1 MEARTSSGRRRLGG
15 DGSMKRV
22 PLPTRGQRL
31 VVRIAGL
38 DDEGR
43 GRALLEPDADD
54 DTRVDVAVRGAFPG
68 DLVECSVERSFP
80 ARRLVTS
87 RLLRC
92 LEEGSARVRRT
103 CPHPPPCVGCPLDG
117 LEPGAQLAL
126 KRERVLRALHDV
138 GLVAL
143 EVEDVLSAPTL
154 TGYRQKGKLVAGGR
168 SGALKLGLYAPHSHF
183 VVDASRCATHHPSLL
198 PAIAAVKD
206 ALDACGVEPATHD
219 PLGLKAVIFRASVH
233 GPGVVLVVGAPL
245 SDEAWLRLRDLV
257 DLGLLRSMSE
267 RVDDSR
273 GNSLVG
279 GRISRSVGPEL
290 LVPLGGGPEVPV
302 DSFCQADAEQAE
314 RLYRLVAA
322 FAVDGGPRVL
332 DAYAGTGGFAR
343 AVLSAS
349 ADAVV
354 TAVESSPF
362 STAAL
367 STLGVAVHACDVET
381 ALRSLPCGAF
391 DTVIADP
398 PRKGLLDDAAGL
410 ADLGAARFALVSC
423 DPDSMARDVR
433 VLCDRGYRV
442 SEIIPVDLFAGT
454 PEIEVVTFLERTLP
468 VAKP

>member
-1 MEARTSSGRRRLGG
+1 
-15 DGSMKRV
+15 MKRI

-31 VVRIAGL
+31 VVRIDGL

-92 LEEGSARVRRT
+92 LEEGAARVRRT

-126 KRERVLRALHDV
+126 KRERVVRALDDV
-138 GLVAL
+138 GLATL
-143 EVEDVLSAPTL
+143 EVEDVLSAPAM

-183 VVDASRCATHHPSLL
+183 VVDATRCATHHPSLL

-206 ALDACGVEPATHD
+206 ALDASGVEPATHD
-219 PLGLKAVIFRASVH
+219 PLGLKAVIFRASAH
-233 GPGVVLVVGAPL
+233 GPGAVLVVGSTL
-245 SDEAWLRLRDLV
+245 NDEAWLRLRDLV
-257 DLGLLRSMSE
+257 DLGLLLSVSE
-267 RVDDSR
+267 RVDNSR
-273 GNSLVG
+273 GNSVIG
-279 GRISRSVGPEL
+279 GVVTRTVGPEL

-302 DSFCQADAEQAE
+302 DAFCQADAEQAE
-314 RLYRLVAA
+314 RLYRLVAG
-322 FAVDGGPRVL
+322 FAVEGGSRVL

-343 AVLSAS
+343 AVMDAS
-349 ADAVV
+349 VDAAV

-362 STAAL
+362 SIDAL
-367 STLGVAVHACDVET
+367 SALGVKVHACDVET
-381 ALRSLPCGAF
+381 ALRSLPRGAF

-433 VLCDRGYRV
+433 ALSDLGYQVR
-442 SEIIPVDLFAGT
+442 EIIPVDLFAGT
-454 PEIEVVTFLERTLP
+454 PEVEVVTLLERTPP
-468 VAKP
+468 VV

>member
-1 MEARTSSGRRRLGG
+1 
-15 DGSMKRV
+15 MKRV

-31 VVRIAGL
+31 VVRIEAL

-43 GRALLEPDADD
+43 GRALLEPDSDD

-87 RLLRC
+87 RMLRC
-92 LEEGSARVRRT
+92 LEEGGVRVRRT

-117 LEPGAQLAL
+117 LDPGAQLAL
-126 KRERVLRALHDV
+126 KRERVLRALDDV
-138 GLVAL
+138 GLSNL
-143 EVEDVLSAPTL
+143 EVEDVLAAPSL

-198 PAIAAVKD
+198 PAIAALKD
-206 ALDACGVEPATHD
+206 ALDSSGIEPATHD
-219 PLGLKAVIFRASVH
+219 PLGLKAVILRASAH
-233 GPGVVLVVGAPL
+233 GPGAVIVVGAPL
-245 SDEAWLRLRDLV
+245 PDDAWLRARDLV
-257 DLGLLRSMSE
+257 DTGLLFSVAE
-267 RVDDSR
+267 RIDNAR

-279 GRISRSVGPEL
+279 GVIARSAGPAL
-290 LVPLGGGPEVPV
+290 LAPLTGGPEVPV
-302 DSFCQADAEQAE
+302 DAFCQADADQAE
-314 RLYRLVAA
+314 RLYSLVAA
-322 FAVDGGPRVL
+322 FATEGGPRVL

-349 ADAVV
+349 PHAAV

-367 STLGVAVHACDVET
+367 SSLGCAVYASDVET
-381 ALRSLPCGAF
+381 ALRSLPVHGF

-398 PRKGLLDDAAGL
+398 PRKGLLSDAEGL
-410 ADLGAARFALVSC
+410 AALAPARFALVSC
-423 DPDSMARDVR
+423 DPDAMARDVGS
-433 VLCDRGYRV
+433 LCERGYRV
-442 SEIIPVDLFAGT
+442 RQIIPVDLFAGT
-454 PEIEVVTFLERTLP
+454 PEVEVVTLLERTT
-468 VAKP
+468 AAG